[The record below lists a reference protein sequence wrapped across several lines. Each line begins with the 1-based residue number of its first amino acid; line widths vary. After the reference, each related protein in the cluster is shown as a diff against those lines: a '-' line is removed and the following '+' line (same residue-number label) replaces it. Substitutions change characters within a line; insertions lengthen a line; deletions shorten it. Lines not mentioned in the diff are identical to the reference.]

1 MRRRSLLA
9 LAPVLLML
17 LVLAAACGG
26 GGDGDA
32 EQVDSGLLLDR
43 WLRIGEDV
51 RTIVHVYDGELPPGL
66 VDALNPEATEE
77 TADEDLIRLPVHP
90 EGVLRGSFYVEQ
102 PDGVGR
108 FWLLFDVMKPDT
120 EVESDLLVQ
129 LDQSPWQ
136 VTAGQSTES
145 LSLVRF
151 TSTVSGNIDGTAAI
165 RPIETADGPG
175 TSIAYLLE
183 IRPGGL
189 VSPPDFE
196 LPGSRVLP
204 ESFPAGFLVGSGM
217 TIFDVNWGSAAG
229 VAEFNVTLLST
240 DSASR
245 VSDELRE
252 ALASE
257 GWELSRDDAV
267 GFATILEFSDADGVI
282 SGVASIDAFAE
293 DDSFTSVLIQ
303 IRETR

>member
-1 MRRRSLLA
+1 MRRRSLLV
-9 LAPVLLML
+9 LAPVLLA
-17 LVLAAACGG
+17 LAAACGG
-26 GGDGDA
+26 GDDA

-51 RTIVHVYDGELPPGL
+51 RTIVHVYDGELPPDL
-66 VDALNPEATEE
+66 VDALNPDATEE
-77 TADEDLIRLPVHP
+77 TADEDLIKLPVHP

-108 FWLLFDVMKPDT
+108 YWLLFDVMKPDT
-120 EVESDLLVQ
+120 EVESDLSVQ

-145 LSLVRF
+145 LTLIRF
-151 TSTVSGNIDGTAAI
+151 TSTRSGDIDGTAAL
-165 RPIETADGPG
+165 RPIETPDGPG

-183 IRPGGL
+183 IRPGRV
-189 VSPPDFE
+189 VSTPDFK
-196 LPGSRVLP
+196 LPGSRALP
-204 ESFPAGFLVGSGM
+204 ENFPAGFLVGSGM
-217 TIFDVNWGSAAG
+217 TIFDVNWGSAPG
-229 VAEFNVTLLST
+229 IAEFDLTLLST

-245 VSDELRE
+245 VSDELRD
-252 ALASE
+252 ALARE
-257 GWELSRDDAV
+257 GWQLTRDDAI
-267 GFATILEFSDADGVI
+267 GFATILEFSDADGDI
-282 SGVASIDAFAE
+282 SGVASIDAFAG

>member
-1 MRRRSLLA
+1 MRRRSLLV
-9 LAPVLLML
+9 LAPVLLA
-17 LVLAAACGG
+17 LAAACGG
-26 GGDGDA
+26 GNDA

-51 RTIVHVYDGELPPGL
+51 RTIVHVYDGELPPDL
-66 VDALNPEATEE
+66 VDALNPDATEE
-77 TADEDLIRLPVHP
+77 TADEDLIKLPVHP

-120 EVESDLLVQ
+120 EVESDLSVQ

-145 LSLVRF
+145 LTLIRF
-151 TSTVSGNIDGTAAI
+151 TSTRSGDIDGTAAL
-165 RPIETADGPG
+165 RPIETPDGPG

-183 IRPGGL
+183 IRPGRV
-189 VSPPDFE
+189 VSTPDFE
-196 LPGSRVLP
+196 LPGSRALP
-204 ESFPAGFLVGSGM
+204 ENFPAGFLVGSGM
-217 TIFDVNWGSAAG
+217 TIFDVNWGSAPG
-229 VAEFNVTLLST
+229 IAEFDLTLLST

-245 VSDELRE
+245 VSDELRD
-252 ALASE
+252 ALARE
-257 GWELSRDDAV
+257 GWQLTRDDAI
-267 GFATILEFSDADGVI
+267 GFATILEFSDADGDI
-282 SGVASIDAFAE
+282 SGVASIDAFAG

>member
-1 MRRRSLLA
+1 MRRRSLLV
-9 LAPVLLML
+9 LAPVLLA
-17 LVLAAACGG
+17 LAAACGG
-26 GGDGDA
+26 GDDA

-51 RTIVHVYDGELPPGL
+51 RTIVHVYDGELPPDL
-66 VDALNPEATEE
+66 VDALNPDATEE
-77 TADEDLIRLPVHP
+77 TADEDLIKLPVHP

-108 FWLLFDVMKPDT
+108 YWLLFDVMKPDT
-120 EVESDLLVQ
+120 EVESDLSVQ

-145 LSLVRF
+145 LTLIRF
-151 TSTVSGNIDGTAAI
+151 TSTRSGDIDGTAAL
-165 RPIETADGPG
+165 RPIETPDGPG

-183 IRPGGL
+183 IRPGRV
-189 VSPPDFE
+189 VSTPDFE
-196 LPGSRVLP
+196 LPGSRALP
-204 ESFPAGFLVGSGM
+204 ENFPAGFLVGSGM
-217 TIFDVNWGSAAG
+217 TIFDVNWGSAPG
-229 VAEFNVTLLST
+229 IAEFDLTLLST

-245 VSDELRE
+245 VSDELRD
-252 ALASE
+252 ALARE
-257 GWELSRDDAV
+257 GWQLTRDDAI
-267 GFATILEFSDADGVI
+267 GFATILEFSDADGDI
-282 SGVASIDAFAE
+282 SGVASIDAFAG

>member
-1 MRRRSLLA
+1 MRRRSLLV
-9 LAPVLLML
+9 LAPVLLA
-17 LVLAAACGG
+17 LAAACGG
-26 GGDGDA
+26 GDDA

-51 RTIVHVYDGELPPGL
+51 RTIVHVYDGELPPDL
-66 VDALNPEATEE
+66 VDALNPDATEE
-77 TADEDLIRLPVHP
+77 TADEDLIKLPVHP

-120 EVESDLLVQ
+120 EVESDLSVQ

-145 LSLVRF
+145 LTLIRF
-151 TSTVSGNIDGTAAI
+151 TSTRSGDIDGTAAL
-165 RPIETADGPG
+165 RPIETPDGPG

-183 IRPGGL
+183 IRPGRV
-189 VSPPDFE
+189 VSTPDFK
-196 LPGSRVLP
+196 LPGSRALP
-204 ESFPAGFLVGSGM
+204 ENFPAGFLVGSGM
-217 TIFDVNWGSAAG
+217 TIFDVNWGSAPG
-229 VAEFNVTLLST
+229 IAEFDLTLLST

-245 VSDELRE
+245 VSDELRD
-252 ALASE
+252 ALARE
-257 GWELSRDDAV
+257 GWQLTRDDAI
-267 GFATILEFSDADGVI
+267 GFATILEFSDADGDI
-282 SGVASIDAFAE
+282 SGVASIDAFAG

>member
-1 MRRRSLLA
+1 MRRRSLFA
-9 LAPVLLML
+9 LAPVLLA
-17 LVLAAACGG
+17 LVAACGG
-26 GGDGDA
+26 GGDA

-51 RTIVHVYDGELPPGL
+51 RTIVRVYDGELPPDL
-66 VDALNPEATEE
+66 VDALNPQATAE
-77 TADEDLIRLPVHP
+77 TADEDLIKLPVHP

-108 FWLLFDVMKPDT
+108 FWLLYDVMKPDT

-165 RPIETADGPG
+165 RPIETPDGPG

-217 TIFDVNWGSAAG
+217 TIFDVNWGSAPG

-257 GWELSRDDAV
+257 GWELSRDDAI

-282 SGVASIDAFAE
+282 SGVANIDAFAG

>member
-1 MRRRSLLA
+1 MRRRSLLV
-9 LAPVLLML
+9 LAPVLLA
-17 LVLAAACGG
+17 LAAACGG
-26 GGDGDA
+26 GNDA

-51 RTIVHVYDGELPPGL
+51 RTIVHVYDGELPPDL
-66 VDALNPEATEE
+66 VDALNPDATEE
-77 TADEDLIRLPVHP
+77 TADEDLIKLPVHP

-108 FWLLFDVMKPDT
+108 YWLLFDVMKPDT
-120 EVESDLLVQ
+120 EVESDLSVQ

-145 LSLVRF
+145 LTLIRF
-151 TSTVSGNIDGTAAI
+151 TSTRSGDIDGTAAL
-165 RPIETADGPG
+165 RPIETPDGPG

-183 IRPGGL
+183 IRPGRV
-189 VSPPDFE
+189 VSTPDFK
-196 LPGSRVLP
+196 LPGSRALP
-204 ESFPAGFLVGSGM
+204 ENFPAGFLVGSGM
-217 TIFDVNWGSAAG
+217 TIFDVNWGSAPG
-229 VAEFNVTLLST
+229 IAEFDLTLLST

-245 VSDELRE
+245 VSDELRD
-252 ALASE
+252 ALARE
-257 GWELSRDDAV
+257 GWQLTRDDAI
-267 GFATILEFSDADGVI
+267 GFATILEFSDADGDI
-282 SGVASIDAFAE
+282 SGVASIDAFAG